1 LSCAF
6 PPIAN
11 KKTSPRAT
19 LRNNN
24 IPARTA
30 FTYSNL
36 KALPIMVARN
46 SNSEDAMKLSR
57 VALLLVTAACL
68 FATGCASHP
77 YAVAPAP
84 YASAPPLIERAE
96 HQGFRAGSENGSRDL
111 YNNFGHHPER
121 DRSFH
126 DTPGYDPA
134 MGPYAPYRDAF
145 RRAYVRGY
153 DQAFYRR

>member
-1 LSCAF
+1 
-6 PPIAN
+6 
-11 KKTSPRAT
+11 
-19 LRNNN
+19 
-24 IPARTA
+24 
-30 FTYSNL
+30 
-36 KALPIMVARN
+36 
-46 SNSEDAMKLSR
+46 MKLSR
-57 VALLLVTAACL
+57 AALLLVTAACL

-77 YAVAPAP
+77 YYAVAPAP

-96 HQGFRAGSENGSRDL
+96 HQGFRAGSEAGSRDL

-121 DRSFH
+121 DRSYH

-134 MGPYAPYRDAF
+134 MGPYGPYRDAF